1 MCNVPW
7 NDTSTSKK
15 RNLALATKQTINS
28 GSSFE
33 LEPWEKSL
41 SDMKNSGKDR
51 FRGDTKLYG
60 R

>member
-7 NDTSTSKK
+7 NDAATSKK

-28 GSSFE
+28 GNFE

-41 SDMKNSGKDR
+41 SDMKNSGKDH

-60 R
+60 Q